1 MKLYL
6 VHVGFYDPSI
16 MEGLYEQ
23 HANFFVVAENVID
36 AKKKARQNSTY
47 KKKKMHID
55 GIQELDII
63 DGYRIKLIGNDSVDN
78 TISYGY
84 DDVKKWNNVQIN
96 DDRKTELFR

>member
-23 HANFFVVAENVID
+23 HANFFVVAENVTD
-36 AKKKARQNSTY
+36 AKKNARENSMY

-55 GIQELDII
+55 GIQELNII
-63 DGYRIKLIGNDSVDN
+63 DGYRINLILDN
-78 TISYGY
+78 SSDDTVNYSY
-84 DDVKKWNNVQIN
+84 DDVKTLK
-96 DDRKTELFR
+96 